1 MNIYDQ
7 LLEIHDQLSDDEMW
21 LTILENTYDELE
33 VDNIDDLI
41 DKALETEDE
50 GIIFN
55 LISEGESILSLK
67 DLDNFYDE
75 GEYSDEY

>member
-21 LTILENTYDELE
+21 LTLLDTAFDELE

-41 DKALETEDE
+41 DASVEIQDE

-55 LISEGESILSLK
+55 LISEGENILSLK
-67 DLDNFYDE
+67 DLDNYYDE
-75 GEYSDEY
+75 GEYDD

>member
-7 LLEIHDQLSDDEMW
+7 LLEIHEQLSDDEMW
-21 LTILENTYDELE
+21 LTILESAYDELE

-41 DKALETEDE
+41 DVALETQDE

-67 DLDNFYDE
+67 DMDNFYDE
-75 GEYSDEY
+75 GEYDGEY

>member
-21 LTILENTYDELE
+21 LTLLDTAFDELE

-41 DKALETEDE
+41 DASVETQDE

-55 LISEGESILSLK
+55 LISEGENILSLK
-67 DLDNFYDE
+67 DLDNYYDE
-75 GEYSDEY
+75 GEYDD

>member
-21 LTILENTYDELE
+21 LTLLDIAFDELE

-41 DKALETEDE
+41 DASVETQDE

-55 LISEGESILSLK
+55 LISEGENILSLK
-67 DLDNFYDE
+67 DLDNYYDE
-75 GEYSDEY
+75 GEYDD

>member
-21 LTILENTYDELE
+21 LTLLDTAFDELE

-41 DKALETEDE
+41 DASVETQDE

-55 LISEGESILSLK
+55 LINEGESILSIK
-67 DLDNFYDE
+67 DFDNYCDE
-75 GEYSDEY
+75 GEYDDEY

>member
-7 LLEIHDQLSDDEMW
+7 LLEIHEQLSDDEMW
-21 LTILENTYDELE
+21 LTILESAYDELE

-41 DKALETEDE
+41 DVALETQDE

-67 DLDNFYDE
+67 DMDNFYDE
-75 GEYSDEY
+75 GEYDDEY

>member
-7 LLEIHDQLSDDEMW
+7 LLEIHEQLSDDEMW
-21 LTILENTYDELE
+21 LTVLDSAYDELE

-41 DKALETEDE
+41 DAALETQDE

-67 DLDNFYDE
+67 DLDNYYDE
-75 GEYSDEY
+75 GEYDDEY

>member
-7 LLEIHDQLSDDEMW
+7 LLEIHDQLNDDEMW
-21 LTILENTYDELE
+21 LTLLDTAFDELE

-41 DKALETEDE
+41 DVSVETQDE

-55 LISEGESILSLK
+55 LISEGENILSLK
-67 DLDNFYDE
+67 DLDNYYDV
-75 GEYSDEY
+75 GEYDD

>member
-21 LTILENTYDELE
+21 LTLLDNAFDELE

-41 DKALETEDE
+41 DVSVETQDE

-67 DLDNFYDE
+67 DLDNYYDE
-75 GEYSDEY
+75 GEYDDEY

>member
-7 LLEIHDQLSDDEMW
+7 LLEIHEQLSDDEMW
-21 LTILENTYDELE
+21 LTILESAYDELE

-41 DKALETEDE
+41 DVALETQDE

-67 DLDNFYDE
+67 DLDNYYDE
-75 GEYSDEY
+75 GEYDDEY

>member
-7 LLEIHDQLSDDEMW
+7 LLEIHDQLNDDEMW
-21 LTILENTYDELE
+21 LTLLDTAFDELE

-41 DKALETEDE
+41 DVSVETQDE

-55 LISEGESILSLK
+55 LISEGENILSLK
-67 DLDNFYDE
+67 DLDNYYDE
-75 GEYSDEY
+75 GEYDD

>member
-21 LTILENTYDELE
+21 LTLLDNAFDELE

-41 DKALETEDE
+41 DASVETQDE

-67 DLDNFYDE
+67 DLDNYYDE
-75 GEYSDEY
+75 GEYDDEY

>member
-7 LLEIHDQLSDDEMW
+7 LLEIHEQLSDDEMW
-21 LTILENTYDELE
+21 LTILESAYDELE

-41 DKALETEDE
+41 DVALETQDE

-67 DLDNFYDE
+67 DMDNFYDE
-75 GEYSDEY
+75 GEYTS

>member
-7 LLEIHDQLSDDEMW
+7 LLEIHDQLIDDEMW
-21 LTILENTYDELE
+21 LTLLDSAFDELE

-41 DKALETEDE
+41 DASVETQDE

-67 DLDNFYDE
+67 DLDNYYDE
-75 GEYSDEY
+75 GEYDDEY

>member
-21 LTILENTYDELE
+21 LTLLDTAFDELE

-41 DKALETEDE
+41 DASVETQDE

-55 LISEGESILSLK
+55 LISEGENILSLK
-67 DLDNFYDE
+67 DLDNYYDE
-75 GEYSDEY
+75 GEYDN

>member
-7 LLEIHDQLSDDEMW
+7 LLEIHDQLNDDEMW
-21 LTILENTYDELE
+21 LTLLDTAFDELE

-41 DKALETEDE
+41 DASVEIQDE

-55 LISEGESILSLK
+55 LISEGENILSLK
-67 DLDNFYDE
+67 DLDNYYDE
-75 GEYSDEY
+75 GEYDD